1 LRVSLCDIYPTDKG
15 FNIILSE
22 HIQGAVVHFFVVHY
36 ASLEPKI
43 SYISCRAR
51 GFRIPSCYGKLESLI
66 YFQRNEI
73 DCILTYMKSFS
84 GDLIDLYEYNI
95 EQEEWISITLLNS
108 PQACITSISL
118 SSNSLLIKDNDY
130 QGLFGRQILISLSDG
145 SIVCFDKLNLKFRE
159 QYFVMNNNN
168 LNVNQTEFFIRI
180 KHTYSGMKI
189 NLNILSNQ

>member
-1 LRVSLCDIYPTDKG
+1 
-15 FNIILSE
+15 
-22 HIQGAVVHFFVVHY
+22 
-36 ASLEPKI
+36 
-43 SYISCRAR
+43 
-51 GFRIPSCYGKLESLI
+51 
-66 YFQRNEI
+66 
-73 DCILTYMKSFS
+73 MKSFS

-108 PQACITSISL
+108 SQACITSISL

-168 LNVNQTEFFIRI
+168 LNVNQSEFFIRI

-189 NLNILSNQ
+189 NFKSFENKNILSNQ